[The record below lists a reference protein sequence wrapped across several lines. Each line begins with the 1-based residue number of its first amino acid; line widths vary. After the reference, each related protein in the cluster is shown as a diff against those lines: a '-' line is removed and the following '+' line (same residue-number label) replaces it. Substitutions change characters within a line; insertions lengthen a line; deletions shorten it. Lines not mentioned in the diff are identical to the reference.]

1 MPLHPG
7 MVDWLVNT
15 ANEYV
20 SEAVD
25 RILKDHGAQ
34 NEETQRAIV
43 PALVKVGMCVG
54 RPEVLERYT
63 APDSLAVA
71 TMSVESAV
79 ALHRRD
85 VAAAITITEQA
96 LALWAGFNAANDER
110 DDGIGFYEACA
121 FASLPAEL
129 MMEFTYFLTALR
141 HYRDVWLKRDGVV
154 GMPGAIE
161 DNQARWQKMVQDAD
175 VAVKRYEDS
184 LVSNPNTRPALRF
197 VAENMPLLNNLAFMW
212 PAGQPLPWW
221 LNSDQLRSELSE
233 HPAQ

>member
-7 MVDWLVNT
+7 MVDWMVNT

-25 RILKDHGAQ
+25 LILRDHGAQ
-34 NEETQRAIV
+34 NEETQRALV
-43 PALVKVGMCVG
+43 AALVKVGMCVG

-63 APDSLAVA
+63 APNSLAIA
-71 TMSVESAV
+71 TASVEAAV
-79 ALHRRD
+79 ALYCRSMAD
-85 VAAAITITEQA
+85 AITITEQD
-96 LALWAGFNAANDER
+96 LAAWAGFNSANGDN
-110 DDGIGFYEACA
+110 DDGIGFYEACD
-121 FASLPAEL
+121 FASLPAEML
-129 MMEFTYFLTALR
+129 MECTYFLTALR
-141 HYRDVWLKRDGVV
+141 HYRDVWLDRDGVV
-154 GMPGAIE
+154 GMPDAIE
-161 DNQARWQKMVQDAD
+161 DNQARWQKMVQDVEA
-175 VAVKRYEDS
+175 AVKRYEDS

-212 PAGQPLPWW
+212 PDSQPLPWW